1 MDMNLVPVG
10 FCEVKF
16 SKDDEAVLVAY
27 SLGSCVAVSLW
38 DPECRAGGMAH
49 VFLPHKLRDTDE
61 PLGKYGETAIPCLI
75 SGLLD
80 MGCKKEN
87 LRAWI
92 AGGANVIPSLVSP
105 VGDIGAMNVRAVR
118 EALRKEGIRVAGE
131 HLGGNYSRTM
141 RLYIS
146 SGKVTVS
153 TDEVA
158 AEI

>member
-16 SKDDEAVLVAY
+16 SKDDEAVLVAIP
-27 SLGSCVAVSLW
+27 SVHVWQWPCGILNAGQGDGSMCSC
-38 DPECRAGGMAH
+38 P
-49 VFLPHKLRDTDE
+49 KLRDTDE

-105 VGDIGAMNVRAVR
+105 WG
-118 EALRKEGIRVAGE
+118 
-131 HLGGNYSRTM
+131 T
-141 RLYIS
+141 
-146 SGKVTVS
+146 
-153 TDEVA
+153 
-158 AEI
+158 